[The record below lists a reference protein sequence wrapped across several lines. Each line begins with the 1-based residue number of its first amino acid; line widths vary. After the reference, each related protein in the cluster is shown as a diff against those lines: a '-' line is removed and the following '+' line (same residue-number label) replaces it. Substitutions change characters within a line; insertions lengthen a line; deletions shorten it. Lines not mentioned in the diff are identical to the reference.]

1 MNVCFYV
8 CLCAACNHAQTQLD
22 LFIGFKILRTYSF
35 FFNNHEFISYSKCR
49 RVSMCKLLSV
59 LMRRPC
65 IYLHF
70 FFFSFFF
77 PFSSDFLNTMY
88 TSQYYLQCNDVLP
101 SLFPDF
107 SSSTLSFRSPS
118 HLSLEFRVFISL
130 INFYFCVFI
139 ITLLSPSPSYLAC
152 KNSQSL
158 RSRSSPFFPL
168 SLGASPLLSTPAST
182 SYPHP
187 FPLHTVPL
195 PYPIILPSSTIP
207 RPSIYPGP
215 RPDFLPYP
223 YPRPHPHPHSL
234 SPSHPA
240 SLSPWS

>member
-1 MNVCFYV
+1 MTF
-8 CLCAACNHAQTQLD
+8 CLRSFQTSPPPLCHFARP
-22 LFIGFKILRTYSF
+22 LTSLSNSVSSSRSSI
-35 FFNNHEFISYSKCR
+35 FISA
-49 RVSMCKLLSV
+49 
-59 LMRRPC
+59 
-65 IYLHF
+65 
-70 FFFSFFF
+70 
-77 PFSSDFLNTMY
+77 
-88 TSQYYLQCNDVLP
+88 
-101 SLFPDF
+101 
-107 SSSTLSFRSPS
+107 SSSS
-118 HLSLEFRVFISL
+118 VF
-130 INFYFCVFI
+130 F
-139 ITLLSPSPSYLAC
+139 PSPSYLAC